1 MTHGD
6 GSTIE
11 IHALNEAIHL
21 CGSDTFAAFAG
32 DFLDQGKDSL
42 DPLARVRRDEDHRRV
57 VQKLEVVAQALFI
70 GSTVA
75 RALSFPYPRSLRWAP
90 GSLLAPA
97 HQAPLVDDDAD
108 RAPTLVGLAGDG
120 SVQLL
125 DTLGRVNHQQS
136 DVCTFQTFARHD
148 HR

>member
-75 RALSFPYPRSLRWAP
+75 RALAFPYPRSLRWAA
-90 GSLLAPA
+90 GSWLAA
-97 HQAPLVDDDAD
+97 GHQVPLVDDDHHGP
-108 RAPTLVGLAGDG
+108 PTLAAVTAHGISRRL
-120 SVQLL
+120 S
-125 DTLGRVNHQQS
+125 
-136 DVCTFQTFARHD
+136 
-148 HR
+148 

>member
-75 RALSFPYPRSLRWAP
+75 RALAFPYPRSLRWAA
-90 GSLLAPA
+90 GSLLAA
-97 HQAPLVDDDAD
+97 GHQVPLVDDDDD
-108 RAPTLVGLAGDG
+108 RAPPPVALAAAAT
-120 SVQLL
+120 VPLL
-125 DTLGRVNHQQS
+125 
-136 DVCTFQTFARHD
+136 
-148 HR
+148 